1 MEEYSWWKWLVGA
14 IVAIGTAIGGI
25 TWWKVGP
32 PQDVSESPLIEEKAP
47 ESRMGI
53 EGQHGMN
60 PPSYD
65 PTTRK
70 YNYEK

>member
-1 MEEYSWWKWLVGA
+1 MEDKSLWKWLVGA
-14 IVAIGTAIGGI
+14 VVAAATAVGTWAWWGTTEQPAEVVITKDPNPEMGAGIGGN
-25 TWWKVGP
+25 
-32 PQDVSESPLIEEKAP
+32 D
-47 ESRMGI
+47 
-53 EGQHGMN
+53 